1 MPLRVIGDVH
11 AQIDFTLGRDKASY
25 LDILSG
31 CEFSVQVGDMG
42 DEEAYKELIEHVDPK
57 FHRFFAGNH
66 DHYPFLPSHSLG
78 DFGSKSIG
86 GINFFFVRGA
96 RSGDKKQLLALGEK
110 LGKTLWYDEEQL
122 PLKIH
127 DSIVEAYLQ
136 AKPDTVLSH
145 TCPSSIVDLIRRYV
159 AGRSQFSTGLEYR
172 EPSDTE
178 VLLQRMLES
187 HHPKLWCF
195 GHFHHDWRYL
205 ENGTEFRCIGE
216 LSHLDLPLR

>member
-86 GINFFFVRGA
+86 GINFFFVRGHGPETKSNYWPLVKN
-96 RSGDKKQLLALGEK
+96 SGRLFGMMK
-110 LGKTLWYDEEQL
+110 
-122 PLKIH
+122 
-127 DSIVEAYLQ
+127 SN
-136 AKPDTVLSH
+136 
-145 TCPSSIVDLIRRYV
+145 CP
-159 AGRSQFSTGLEYR
+159 
-172 EPSDTE
+172 
-178 VLLQRMLES
+178 
-187 HHPKLWCF
+187 
-195 GHFHHDWRYL
+195 
-205 ENGTEFRCIGE
+205 
-216 LSHLDLPLR
+216 